1 MGEPVEETT
10 QVNIYKQT
18 YHVRSSGD
26 SSYVRELA
34 LYVDQRMS
42 EVAEHTPT
50 VDTLKVAILAA
61 LNIADEYFSATKKLG
76 ALDHRVSQKSE
87 EMLALLE
94 PFLSSKLP

>member
-1 MGEPVEETT
+1 MGEQGEEST

-34 LYVDQRMS
+34 RHVDQRMN

-61 LNIADEYFSATKKLG
+61 LNIADEYFSAKKKLE
-76 ALDHRVSQKSE
+76 ALDHQVSQKSE
-87 EMLALLE
+87 KMLALLE
-94 PFLSSKLP
+94 PFLSSRSP